1 MQMIAD
7 IFPEL
12 EQFGWRVAHD
22 IYTLHRECE
31 LNPPRLEHYDAWG
44 KRVDNIV
51 TSPAW
56 KQMKSI
62 SAEEG
67 LIAIAY
73 ERKYAEWRFCSC
85 IFGCV
90 RCSEVLVI
98 LLIVKYSVSQLAF
111 IRASVS

>member
-1 MQMIAD
+1 MIAD

-12 EQFGWRVAHD
+12 ERFGLRVATD
-22 IYTLHRECE
+22 IYRLHRECE

-44 KRVDNIV
+44 KRVDNVI

-56 KQMKSI
+56 KQMKRI

-73 ERKYAEWRFCSC
+73 ERKYAEWRFYDCSAYLV
-85 IFGCV
+85 CV
-90 RCSEVLVI
+90 KCMQI
-98 LLIVKYSVSQLAF
+98 LLILLMVRCKATESAITNRLLK
-111 IRASVS
+111 